1 MNTINDDMTGK
12 SADSGIGIC
21 PVSSATLQKSYL
33 IIADESE
40 EFSAALYYALRLAN
54 LNNGHVS
61 IAHIQDLQDFL
72 HWGAVE
78 NMVRE
83 DMRKESEQ
91 ILYRIARECNTYNNH
106 IPSLYSREGKAV
118 DVIQEILEG
127 DPRICALILAAST
140 KSSDPNPLIKHFSG
154 KAGAALK
161 IPLMI
166 IPGTLGKD
174 DVENLL

>member
-1 MNTINDDMTGK
+1 
-12 SADSGIGIC
+12 
-21 PVSSATLQKSYL
+21 VSSATLQKSYL

-78 NMVRE
+78 NMVRN

-91 ILYRIARECNTYNNH
+91 VLYRIARECNAYNNH

-118 DVIQEILEG
+118 DVIQDILER

-140 KSSDPNPLIKHFSG
+140 KSSGPGPLIKHFSG
-154 KAGAALK
+154 KAGASLK

-166 IPGTLGKD
+166 IPGTLSKD